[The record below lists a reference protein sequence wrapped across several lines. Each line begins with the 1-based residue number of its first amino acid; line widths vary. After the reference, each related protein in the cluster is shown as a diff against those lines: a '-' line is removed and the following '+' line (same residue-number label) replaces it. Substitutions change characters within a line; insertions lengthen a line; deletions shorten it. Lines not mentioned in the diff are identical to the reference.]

1 MLISSCLP
9 IQFNHFWYHF
19 SNVSNIF
26 LTLLC
31 IHCLPELHNPINQLL
46 FRCRLY
52 FPFDVFFKFVPQIF
66 YWIEV
71 WRLGGVFATSW
82 SPSCPWTSLHA
93 LTYAYGQWPAWIYE
107 WWEISCL
114 EMGSTSCPE
123 FGYIV
128 VRSFSLRKCRF
139 QLGLSD

>member
-19 SNVSNIF
+19 SKVSNIF

-52 FPFDVFFKFVPQIF
+52 FPSDVSSCHKFSIGLRSGDSGGVCHQLIPFSSMNFFACFDVC
-66 YWIEV
+66 
-71 WRLGGVFATSW
+71 LG
-82 SPSCPWTSLHA
+82 SLSRTN
-93 LTYAYGQWPAWIYE
+93 LCVVG
-107 WWEISCL
+107 ISCL